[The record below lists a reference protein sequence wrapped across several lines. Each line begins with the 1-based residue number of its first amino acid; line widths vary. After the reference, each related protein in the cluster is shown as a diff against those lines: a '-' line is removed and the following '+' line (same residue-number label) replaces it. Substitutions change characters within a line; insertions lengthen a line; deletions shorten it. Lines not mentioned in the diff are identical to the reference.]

1 MAATITHYEN
11 LANAIVVQA
20 IQDYKAAKRVYNKN
34 PNNHTAKRELVQ
46 LERFFHSN
54 WYRML
59 TNIDAGWLIDR
70 MDEVIDSNRRINGKG
85 RSVNS
90 L

>member
-20 IQDYKAAKRVYNKN
+20 IQDYKAAKKALRKN
-34 PNNHTAKRELVQ
+34 PNNIMAKREIADV
-46 LERFFHSN
+46 ERFFRSK
-54 WYRML
+54 WYRVL
-59 TNIDAGWLIDR
+59 TGVDASWLMGRIDQTL
-70 MDEVIDSNRRINGKG
+70 DSNRKINAKG
-85 RSVNS
+85 RTVNS

>member
-20 IQDYKAAKRVYNKN
+20 IQDYKSAKKVLRKN
-34 PNNHTAKRELVQ
+34 PNHIMAKRTVSDV
-46 LERFFHSN
+46 ERFFRSD
-54 WYRML
+54 WYRVL
-59 TNIDAGWLIDR
+59 TGVDASWLMERI
-70 MDEVIDSNRRINGKG
+70 ENTLDSNRKINAKG
-85 RSVNS
+85 RTVNS